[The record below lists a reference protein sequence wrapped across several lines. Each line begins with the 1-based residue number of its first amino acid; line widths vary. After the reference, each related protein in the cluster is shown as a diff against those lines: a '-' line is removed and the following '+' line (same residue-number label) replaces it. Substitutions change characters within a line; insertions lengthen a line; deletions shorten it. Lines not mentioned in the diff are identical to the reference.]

1 MLECLDALLGCFFPV
16 GSRSGTVVRRL
27 DPIGGRPRPVAF
39 GPDDDVVGA
48 RVRVTLQIVQTSQRI
63 TSLRAAV
70 TKCGGAI
77 AIIRS
82 LNPPGATLV
91 TQLRH
96 GFAVVSRSL
105 ARNGA
110 PLIGGRVA
118 TGRELIVGGVL
129 IVVRASL
136 VALTGRLVVI
146 RPRLILI
153 TRRLIAI

>member
-1 MLECLDALLGCFFPV
+1 M
-16 GSRSGTVVRRL
+16 T
-27 DPIGGRPRPVAF
+27 RPRRMAPR
-39 GPDDDVVGA
+39 GPLGV
-48 RVRVTLQIVQTSQRI
+48 L
-63 TSLRAAV
+63 
-70 TKCGGAI
+70 
-77 AIIRS
+77 
-82 LNPPGATLV
+82 GATLV

-96 GFAVVSRSL
+96 DFAVVSRSL